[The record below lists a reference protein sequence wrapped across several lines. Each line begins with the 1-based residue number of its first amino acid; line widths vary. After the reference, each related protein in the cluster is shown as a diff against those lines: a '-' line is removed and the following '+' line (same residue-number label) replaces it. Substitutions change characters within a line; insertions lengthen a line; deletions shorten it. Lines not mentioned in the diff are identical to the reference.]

1 MPDALQAL
9 IDVARLTCRFGREV
23 YASHPDWTLP
33 LDPTVSTWV
42 VTLERPVVL
51 QRAGCSWLLYPGC
64 AALLRGGHDATIGTS
79 ITRNDPPVDL
89 DPDWPGVTGV
99 LVGTATFGPLADEA
113 LALPDHLETQPPGAA
128 VPSVVEAMRQV
139 PALPQ
144 RWGQEQADALAR
156 LVVVTLLR
164 HNPPPVLAADNSL
177 GAVLDVLFD
186 PSGRTVR
193 VDDLLAVTRM
203 SERTMRR
210 RFLAATG
217 ASSVPLGRWYR
228 SLRIRAALRDGAD
241 PAAVATENGYGSVA
255 AMRRALA
262 NVRPPSGHLYL
273 SAGSSVH
280 PAVHT

>member
-23 YASHPDWTLP
+23 YASHLDWTLP

-89 DPDWPGVTGV
+89 DPGWPGVTGV

-203 SERTMRR
+203 SERTLHR
-210 RFLAATG
+210 RFAAATG
-217 ASSVPLGRWYR
+217 CAPAGLGRWYR
-228 SLRIRAALRDGAD
+228 SLRVRDGLLVGEQPPHLAERHGF
-241 PAAVATENGYGSVA
+241 ASVF
-255 AMRRALA
+255 AMQRSLDR
-262 NVRPPSGHLYL
+262 VRPPSGH
-273 SAGSSVH
+273 
-280 PAVHT
+280 PACG